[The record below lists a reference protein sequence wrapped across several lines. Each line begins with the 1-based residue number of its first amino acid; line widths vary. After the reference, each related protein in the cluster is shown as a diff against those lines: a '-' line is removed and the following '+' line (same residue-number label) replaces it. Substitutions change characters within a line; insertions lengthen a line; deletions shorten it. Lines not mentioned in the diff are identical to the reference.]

1 MSTFSTALLLF
12 LVLDPIGN
20 VPLFIVALKNV
31 DPDRHTQVIARESV
45 IGLGFLVMFLL
56 LGPWILRLL
65 HISQSSLSIA
75 GGIILFL
82 IALKM
87 IFTGAGDVFGITV
100 QGEPLVVPLAV
111 PLIAG
116 PSAMA
121 TVMLLMARQP
131 EYWPRWLAA
140 IILAW
145 IPSCC
150 ILLFAPALKRL
161 LGERGLIAV
170 ERLMGMILATVSV
183 QMLLDGIQN
192 TFLPGGLAG

>member
-1 MSTFSTALLLF
+1 MSTLSAALLLF

-20 VPLFIVALKNV
+20 VPLFVLALRHV
-31 DPDRHTQVIARESV
+31 DPHRHRWVILRESLF
-45 IGLGFLVMFLL
+45 GLGFLVMFLL

-87 IFTGAGDVFGITV
+87 IFTGAGDVFSISI
-100 QGEPLVVPLAV
+100 QGEPLIVPLAV

-145 IPSCC
+145 IPSCG
-150 ILLFAPALKRL
+150 ILICAPALKRL
-161 LGERGLIAV
+161 LGDRGLIAL

-183 QMLLDGIQN
+183 QMLLDGIRS
-192 TFLPGGLAG
+192 TFMSAAMTG